1 MKKLFLSFALTV
13 LIVVIFINNSNS
25 KSFER
30 INVIC
35 EIEESCNK
43 KFATLYLY
51 DEDEIDKKKAIMLF
65 LPGGEGNYNKLPPF
79 FNYLLKDLG
88 IAILNP
94 GYNMPNPNGDPPLR
108 YSSDYQEKIRSSI
121 LLLKKRYN
129 KQVWLNGHSAGG
141 PGIAGFLKKNLKSED
156 YLAGVI
162 YSGANSK
169 SWSGDNKKNLPILII
184 HHKDDRCQSNSYDGA
199 KSKLKKYS
207 KINSSVTK
215 LVTIEGGGPFK
226 FNPCS
231 GQDNRHS
238 FTGKEKEYAESVL
251 QFIKENTK

>member
-1 MKKLFLSFALTV
+1 MKRLFFSLALSVITV
-13 LIVVIFINNSNS
+13 FVFINNSKS
-25 KSFER
+25 SFEM
-30 INVIC
+30 INVVC
-35 EIEESCNK
+35 EIEERCNK

-51 DEDEIDKKKAIMLF
+51 GEDEIDKKKAIMLF
-65 LPGGEGNYNKLPPF
+65 LPGGEGNYNKFPPF
-79 FNYLLKDLG
+79 LNYLLKDLG
-88 IAILNP
+88 IAIMNP

-121 LLLKKRYN
+121 LLLKKTYN

-184 HHKDDRCQSNSYDGA
+184 HHKDDGCRSNSYSGA
-199 KSKLKKYS
+199 TSKFKKYS

-215 LVTIEGGGPFK
+215 LVTIEGGGPFTAD
-226 FNPCS
+226 PCL
-231 GQDNRHS
+231 GRNNRHA
-238 FTGKEKEYAESVL
+238 FTGKEKEYAEAVL